1 METTMTCI
9 DIGQN
14 QYWKT
19 IIDTMAEALMVVDT
33 QGLIISVNQSML
45 ELTGYSELDLV
56 GKTCGVLNCNNCLV
70 NRERRSGHFC
80 VLFKNKRLKM
90 KCSMQKKDGTYVSV
104 FKNATVFRNGDGE
117 IIGGVETLTD
127 LSEVLAQQKI
137 ISCLRQELNEKDHFQ
152 SLIGKSKAMQ
162 RVFQLI
168 TSVAESEVPV
178 IIYGESGTGKEL
190 VANAIHNLSP
200 RAKQPFVKV
209 NCAALN
215 ESLLE
220 TELFGHVKGAFT
232 GAVKTRI
239 GRFEAAQK
247 GDIFLDEIGDMPLSS
262 QVKILRV
269 LEQKVIEKVGDN
281 QSVAVDVRV
290 ISATNKNM
298 DELIQSGAFREDLFY
313 RIGVIPIHI
322 PPLRERK
329 DDLPLL
335 INAFLQRIALKTG
348 KQVTAV
354 SKPALDILY
363 DYGWP
368 GNIRELINVM
378 EHAFIL
384 CREGEIGPEHLPDNL
399 LHSRKIVR
407 TVPVSSP
414 VKDND
419 LEKRELIEA
428 ITSTGGNKV
437 AAAKKLGISRVALY
451 NRLRKHHLQ
460 VERRICQ

>member
-1 METTMTCI
+1 MTSI
-9 DIGQN
+9 EIGQN

-33 QGLIISVNQSML
+33 QGLIISVNLSML
-45 ELTGYSELDLV
+45 KLTGYSEMELV
-56 GKTCGVLNCNNCLV
+56 GKTCDVLNCNNCLV
-70 NRERRSGHFC
+70 NKERRTDHFC
-80 VLFKNKRLKM
+80 VLFKNMRLKM
-90 KCSMQKKDGTYVSV
+90 KCQMQKKDGALVSV
-104 FKNATVFRNGDGE
+104 FKNATILKNSDGD

-137 ISCLRQELNEKDHFQ
+137 ISCLRQELSEKDRFQ
-152 SLIGKSKAMQ
+152 SLIGKSMAMQ

-200 RAKQPFVKV
+200 RAQNAYVKV

-232 GAVKTRI
+232 GALKTRI
-239 GRFEAAQK
+239 GRFEAAHK

-262 QVKILRV
+262 QIKILRV
-269 LEQKVIEKVGDN
+269 LEEKMIEKVGDN
-281 QSVAVDVRV
+281 QPIPVDVRV

-298 DELIQSGAFREDLFY
+298 ASLIQTGAFREDLFY
-313 RIGVIPIHI
+313 RIGVMPIQI

-329 DDLPLL
+329 EDLPLL
-335 INAFLQRIALKTG
+335 INAFLNRIGLKTG
-348 KQVTAV
+348 KQVIAV

-363 DYGWP
+363 DYDWP

-384 CREGEIGPEHLPDNL
+384 CREGEITPEHLPDNL
-399 LHSRKIVR
+399 LHKRKKTISVLTYPAAR
-407 TVPVSSP
+407 DIDP
-414 VKDND
+414 
-419 LEKRELIEA
+419 EKQELMAA
-428 ITSTGGNKV
+428 ISSTGGNKA
-437 AAAKKLGISRVALY
+437 AAAKMMGISRVALY
-451 NRLRKHHLQ
+451 NRLKKYHVHIEKTVR
-460 VERRICQ
+460 E

>member
-1 METTMTCI
+1 MTSI
-9 DIGQN
+9 EIGQN

-45 ELTGYSELDLV
+45 KLTGYREMELV
-56 GKTCGVLNCNNCLV
+56 GKTCGVLNCNNCLMKK
-70 NRERRSGHFC
+70 RLDADHFC

-90 KCSMQKKDGTYVSV
+90 KCRMQKKNGALVSV
-104 FKNATVFRNGDGE
+104 FKSATVLKNSDGD

-127 LSEVLAQQKI
+127 LSELLAQQKI
-137 ISCLRQELNEKDHFQ
+137 ISSLRQELIEKDPFQ
-152 SLIGKSKAMQ
+152 SIIGKSAVMQ

-168 TSVAESEVPV
+168 TSVAQSEVPV

-190 VANAIHNLSP
+190 VANAIHNLSA
-200 RAKQPFVKV
+200 RAQNAFVKV

-239 GRFEAAQK
+239 GRFEAAHK

-269 LEQKVIEKVGDN
+269 LEEKMIEKVGDN

-298 DELIQSGAFREDLFY
+298 ASLIQTGAFRKDLFY
-313 RIGVIPIHI
+313 RIGVMPIQM

-329 DDLPLL
+329 EDMPLL
-335 INAFLQRIALKTG
+335 INAFLHRIGLKTG

-354 SKPALDILY
+354 SKPAIDIMYEY
-363 DYGWP
+363 DWP

-378 EHAFIL
+378 EYAFIL
-384 CREGEIGPEHLPDNL
+384 CREGEITPEHLPDYL
-399 LHSRKIVR
+399 LHKREKTISALVC
-407 TVPVSSP
+407 PD
-414 VKDND
+414 VKDTD
-419 LEKRELIEA
+419 TEKQELLA
-428 ITSTGGNKV
+428 AMSSTGGNK
-437 AAAKKLGISRVALY
+437 AATAKVLGISRVALY
-451 NRLRKHHLQ
+451 NRLKKYRVYIEKTIR
-460 VERRICQ
+460 E

>member
-1 METTMTCI
+1 MTCI
-9 DIGQN
+9 EIGQN

-45 ELTGYSELDLV
+45 QLTGYSEMELV
-56 GKTCGVLNCNNCLV
+56 GKACGVLNCNNCLMSKG
-70 NRERRSGHFC
+70 RKTGHFC
-80 VLFKNKRLKM
+80 VLFMNQRLKM
-90 KCSMQKKDGTYVSV
+90 KCSMQRKDGAFIHV
-104 FKNATVFRNGDGE
+104 FKNATVLKNGDGE

-137 ISCLRQELNEKDHFQ
+137 ISSLRQELSEKDRFQ
-152 SLIGKSKAMQ
+152 SLIGKSTAMQ
-162 RVFQLI
+162 RVYQLI

-190 VANAIHNLSP
+190 VANAIHHLSP
-200 RAKQPFVKV
+200 RARHPFIKV

-239 GRFEAAQK
+239 GRFEAAHK
-247 GDIFLDEIGDMPLSS
+247 GDIFLDEIGEMPLSS

-269 LEQKVIEKVGDN
+269 LEQKMIEKVGDN
-281 QSVAVDVRV
+281 QSLPVDVRV
-290 ISATNKNM
+290 ISATNRDM
-298 DELIQSGAFREDLFY
+298 DVLIQTGAFREDLFY
-313 RIGVIPIHI
+313 RIGVIPIQI

-335 INAFLQRIALKTG
+335 INAFLNRICLKSG
-348 KQVTAV
+348 KQVRAI
-354 SKPALDILY
+354 SKPTLDILHGY
-363 DYGWP
+363 DWP
-368 GNIRELINVM
+368 GNVRELINVM

-384 CREGEIGPEHLPDNL
+384 CRGEEITPEHLPDHL
-399 LHSRKIVR
+399 LRHRRKVIP
-407 TVPVSSP
+407 VPGHP
-414 VKDND
+414 QTKDSD
-419 LEKRELIEA
+419 SEKKEIIDAIE
-428 ITSTGGNKV
+428 STGGNKV
-437 AAAKKLGISRVALY
+437 AAARKLGISRVALY
-451 NRLRKHHLQ
+451 NRLRKHHIEI
-460 VERRICQ
+460 ERQIRQ